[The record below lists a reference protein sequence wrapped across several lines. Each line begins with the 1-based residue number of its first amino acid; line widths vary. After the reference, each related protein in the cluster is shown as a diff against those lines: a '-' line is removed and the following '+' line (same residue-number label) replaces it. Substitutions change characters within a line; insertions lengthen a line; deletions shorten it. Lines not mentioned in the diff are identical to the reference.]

1 MNPKIGLQ
9 CLKVEDFVLRHCDGV
24 VLYNIANEHV
34 DLSLKKDDVALIVS
48 TGANRLHFVLLS
60 DGVLFGYYCE
70 EETLDKYWKVM

>member
-9 CLKVEDFVLRHCDGV
+9 CLKVGDFVLRHCDGMI
-24 VLYNIANEHV
+24 LCDIADKRV

-60 DGVLFGYYCE
+60 DGVLFGYYCG
-70 EETLDKYWKVM
+70 ETLDKYWKVM